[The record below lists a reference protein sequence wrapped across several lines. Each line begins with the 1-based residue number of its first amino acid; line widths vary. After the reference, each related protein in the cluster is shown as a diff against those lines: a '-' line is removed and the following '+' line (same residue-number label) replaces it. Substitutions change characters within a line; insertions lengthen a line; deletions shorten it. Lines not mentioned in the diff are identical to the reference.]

1 MESPV
6 WMMERR
12 RAPEA
17 AARVAAAVAGTVA
30 GSRNLRR
37 TRHFRPR
44 GTSSSR
50 ATTVA
55 SAKNENIIKN

>member
-1 MESPV
+1 
-6 WMMERR
+6 MERR
-12 RAPEA
+12 RAPEV
-17 AARVAAAVAGTVA
+17 AARVAAAAAGTAA

-55 SAKNENIIKN
+55 SAKNEDVIEN

>member
-1 MESPV
+1 MG
-6 WMMERR
+6 RR
-12 RAPEA
+12 QALEA
-17 AARVAAAVAGTVA
+17 AVRAVAAAVGTVA
-30 GSRNLRR
+30 GNRNLRR

-55 SAKNENIIKN
+55 SVENEDIEN